1 VTWTGP
7 VQRLED
13 AVGGR
18 RRLRAVVL
26 LACVLG
32 LNSADAASIGAVATQ
47 LEPALGIGH
56 TRLGLLVTVS
66 TALAAVVT
74 LPLGWLVDRVDRVRL
89 LSAAVVLWSVAMA
102 ISGAASS
109 YGMLLWSRVG
119 LGAVAATAAPVVA
132 SLTGDL
138 FPAAERGRIY
148 GFILS
153 GELIGAGAG
162 LMVSGDVAGWLSWRW
177 AFWVLSVPGL
187 VLAVAL
193 WRLLPEPVR
202 GAHAA
207 GAGGDRDELLL
218 DEVRNAEVRPREA
231 LVLGV
236 DPAARPLGW
245 AVRYLLAIPTN
256 RLLILSSALGYFFFG
271 GLRTFAVV
279 FARGRFHLDQTV
291 ATTLLVLVGLG
302 GVLGVLVTGRLADR
316 LIRQG
321 RIAARPVVAGASL
334 LLAAVMFAPGLLTTA
349 LVPALVLFGL
359 GAAGV
364 GGANPPLDAAR
375 LDIVHYRL
383 WGRAESVRAVLRYAA
398 EALAPL
404 VFGLVS
410 TEFGGHGATF
420 GEPRGGENG
429 PALAHT
435 FLLMLVALVAA
446 GLVLCVQ
453 ARRTYARDVATALA
467 SERATSGLAK
477 QRESGAPR

>member
-1 VTWTGP
+1 
-7 VQRLED
+7 VQRLQD

-56 TRLGLLVTVS
+56 TKLGLLVTVS
-66 TALAAVVT
+66 TAVAALVT
-74 LPLGWLVDRVDRVRL
+74 LPLGWLTDRVHRVRL
-89 LSAAVVLWSVAMA
+89 LAGAVLLWSVAMA
-102 ISGAASS
+102 VSGAASS
-109 YGMLLWSRVG
+109 YGMLLWTRIG
-119 LGAVAATAAPVVA
+119 LGAIAATAAPVVA

-138 FPAAERGRIY
+138 FPAADRGRIY
-148 GFILS
+148 GFVLS

-162 LMVSGDVAGWLSWRW
+162 LLVSGDISGWLSWRW

-202 GAHAA
+202 GTHSAKA
-207 GAGGDRDELLL
+207 GPDRDELLT
-218 DEVRNAEVRPREA
+218 DEVRHHEVRPRAA
-231 LVLGV
+231 LVLDV
-236 DPAARPLGW
+236 DPADRPLGW
-245 AVRYLLAIPTN
+245 AVRYLLSIPTN

-271 GLRTFAVV
+271 GVRTFAVV
-279 FARGRFHLDQTV
+279 FARGRFDLGQSA
-291 ATTLLVLVGLG
+291 ATSLLVLVGLG
-302 GVLGVLVTGRLADR
+302 GLLGVLVTGRLADR
-316 LIRQG
+316 LIRHG
-321 RIAARPVVAGASL
+321 RVAARPVVAGASL
-334 LLAAVMFAPGLLTTA
+334 LVAAALFVPGLLSTA
-349 LVPALVLFGL
+349 LVPALVLFAL

-375 LDIVHYRL
+375 LDIVHYGL
-383 WGRAESVRAVLRYAA
+383 WGRAESVRSVLRYGA
-398 EALAPL
+398 EAVAPVL
-404 VFGLVS
+404 FGVVS
-410 TEFGGHGATF
+410 TAFGGHGATF
-420 GEPRGGENG
+420 GEPRGASDNG

-435 FLLMLVALVAA
+435 FLIMLVPLVAA

-467 SERATSGLAK
+467 SERGTSGLAATAG
-477 QRESGAPR
+477 GAG